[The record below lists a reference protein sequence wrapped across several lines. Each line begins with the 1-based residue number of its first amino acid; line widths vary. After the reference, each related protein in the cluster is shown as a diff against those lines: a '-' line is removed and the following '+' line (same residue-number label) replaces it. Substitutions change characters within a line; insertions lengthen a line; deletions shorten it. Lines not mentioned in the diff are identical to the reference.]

1 MFKSRTI
8 IATPPGATIKEQL
21 EDRGM
26 TQKEF
31 ADRMGMTPKHIC
43 NLISGEVRLTPSVAL
58 RLESVLGISA
68 EYWNRLETIYQEKR
82 VRAEEENALYEDAEL
97 IKLFPYNEM
106 KKLKWVLDTNN
117 VEDKVISLR
126 NFFEVFRLSCL
137 NERLIPGIAYRKL
150 SVTEKSDIA
159 SICWAQKTKIEAR
172 RINTKD
178 INVAKL
184 KELVPLFR
192 EMTCLAPSVFC
203 PKLIE
208 TLASC
213 GVAVVFL
220 PHIKGSFLQG
230 ATFYDGKKIVMGL
243 TVRGKDADKFWF
255 SFFHELAHI
264 IYGHI
269 GKNEGANKNDEDSAD
284 EFAKNT
290 LIPPKEFAGFVDK
303 GNINKATI
311 VAFARQMKVDPGIVV
326 GRLQKEKIILYS
338 QYHDLKKQYAIA
350 EKTC

>member
-1 MFKSRTI
+1 MVKSKTI

-21 EDRGM
+21 ENRGM

-43 NLISGEVRLTPSVAL
+43 NLIAGEVRLTPSVAL

-82 VRAEEENALYEDAEL
+82 VRADEENAMDEDAEL
-97 IKLFPYNEM
+97 IKNFPYNEM
-106 KKLKWVLDTNN
+106 KKLKWVSETNI
-117 VEDKVISLR
+117 VADKVISLR

-159 SICWAQKTKIEAR
+159 SICWTQKAKLEAR
-172 RINTKD
+172 RIETKD
-178 INVAKL
+178 INIAKL
-184 KELVPLFR
+184 KDSIPTFR
-192 EMTCLAPSVFC
+192 EMTCLSPSVFC

-269 GKNEGANKNDEDSAD
+269 GKTDGANQDDEKGAD
-284 EFAKNT
+284 EFARNT
-290 LIPPKEFAGFVDK
+290 LIPEEDFTHFVDNCYISK
-303 GNINKATI
+303 PTI
-311 VAFARQMKVDPGIVV
+311 VNFAKQMKVDPGIVV
-326 GRLQKEKIILYS
+326 GRLQKEGFILYS
-338 QYHDLKKQYAIA
+338 QLNDLKKQYVIA
-350 EKTC
+350 EPS

>member
-1 MFKSRTI
+1 MVKSKTI

-21 EDRGM
+21 ENRGM

-43 NLISGEVRLTPSVAL
+43 NLIAGEVRLTPSVAL

-68 EYWNRLETIYQEKR
+68 EYWNRLETIYQEKI
-82 VRAEEENALYEDAEL
+82 VRAEEENAMDEDAEL
-97 IKLFPYNEM
+97 IKNFPYGEM
-106 KKLKWVLDTNN
+106 KKLKWVLDTN
-117 VEDKVISLR
+117 VAADKVISLR
-126 NFFEVFRLSCL
+126 NFFEVFRLNCL

-159 SICWAQKTKIEAR
+159 SICWAQKAKLEAR
-172 RINTKD
+172 RIETKD
-178 INVAKL
+178 INIAKL
-184 KELVPLFR
+184 KELIPDFR
-192 EMTCLAPSVFC
+192 EMTCLSPSVFC

-264 IYGHI
+264 VYGHI
-269 GKNEGANKNDEDSAD
+269 GKMDGATLDDEKLAD
-284 EFAKNT
+284 EFARNT
-290 LIPPKEFAGFVDK
+290 LIPEKDFTHFVD
-303 GNINKATI
+303 NCYISRPTI
-311 VAFARQMKVDPGIVV
+311 VSFAKQMKVDPGIVV
-326 GRLQKEKIILYS
+326 GRLQKEGFILYR
-338 QYHDLKKQYAIA
+338 QHNDLKKQYVIV
-350 EKTC
+350 EPS